1 MTWWELVLDK
11 LNVGDKLFTPGRG
24 PRGLRRKPFSIDLLA
39 PLKIVLAS
47 GKSKIPL
54 EKQCFDTV
62 EKTFSQNPSLWL
74 RVASLHDSE
83 PFENSVD
90 KLIRD
95 ETGSQ
100 LARGNY
106 ICSILEYCGLV
117 RYAMRGY
124 KKGIELTRVK

>member
-24 PRGLRRKPFSIDLLA
+24 PRGLQRKPFTIDLLD

-54 EKQCFDTV
+54 EKKCFDTI
-62 EKTFSQNPSLWL
+62 EKAFSQNPFLWV

-83 PFENSVD
+83 PFENSLD

-106 ICSILEYCGLV
+106 MCSILEHCGIV
-117 RYAMRGY
+117 RYAMRGN
-124 KKGIELTRVK
+124 KKGIESV